1 MKKIIAFMLVFIL
14 SFCLCGCDPDSYVI
28 TEEALKDIASV
39 ELINY
44 ENSNQKKFLSWVPD
58 QFDLLAPFNNENA
71 SVEARL
77 PDEQVSDFLNAFMET
92 DILHTYYAYDSP
104 KGICL
109 RLNYSNGNFLIIWS
123 DYVRGSYAG
132 YIGEYLPN
140 GTVLSFWG
148 SFSDL
153 FYYVNLVEN
162 YFSFD
167 LT

>member
-1 MKKIIAFMLVFIL
+1 MLILIL
-14 SFCLCGCDPDSYVI
+14 SFCLCGCDPYSYEI
-28 TEEALKDIASV
+28 TEEALKDVVSV

-77 PDEQVSDFLNAFMET
+77 PDEQVSDFLNAFMKT

-123 DYVRGSYAG
+123 DYVRGSFAG
-132 YIGEYLPN
+132 YIGEYLSD